1 MMISNK
7 SITKSPV
14 SSLCDQYII
23 YDILGKQITTHPL
36 STENGT
42 TIIDVSNFQSG
53 MYQIVLLEK
62 NQKVQTLKFSVVK

>member
-7 SITKSPV
+7 SNAKSSV
-14 SSLCDQYII
+14 SSLCDQYI
-23 YDILGKQITTHPL
+23 LGKQIAAHPL

-53 MYQIVLLEK
+53 MYQMVLLEK
-62 NQKVQTLKFSVVK
+62 KQKVQTLQFSVVK